1 MSRLNKVENPLE
13 EARLLIP
20 WYVTGKLGDDDNAFV
35 EAALAE
41 YPELDLVLQ
50 QEKELVGLVR
60 ENTQLLEIAALD
72 STQQRLDKMLS
83 RIDREEQAAHAKL
96 TAEVAQ
102 PNVDKKTAGS
112 WFASFFNKPLLD
124 MNWLTPANAVFASLL
139 AVQVGVAAFFMQDK
153 TETIYESATVA
164 STATDTAV
172 NAVHLVDFN
181 RDAKYGEVV
190 DFLEQWNTRV
200 ISGPD
205 ANKMFV
211 IEVTETDNEQMM
223 QAIDRQQT
231 PVQFIGSKFQAK

>member
-1 MSRLNKVENPLE
+1 MSRLDTVENPLE
-13 EARLLIP
+13 EARLLMP
-20 WYVTGKLGDDDNAFV
+20 WYVTGKLGADDNAFV
-35 EAALAE
+35 ETALAE
-41 YPELDLVLQ
+41 YPDLELALQ

-83 RIDREEQAAHAKL
+83 RIDRDEQATHAKQ
-96 TAEVAQ
+96 TANVTQ
-102 PNVDKKTAGS
+102 PKSKNAES
-112 WFASFFNKPLLD
+112 NWFASFFKKPMLD
-124 MNWLTPANAVFASLL
+124 MSWLTPANAVFASLL

-153 TETIYESATVA
+153 NETIYESATVA
-164 STATDTAV
+164 TSATDTAV
-172 NAVHLVDFN
+172 NAVHLVDFD
-181 RDAKYGEVV
+181 REAKYGAVV

-211 IEVTETDNEQMM
+211 IEVTEADNEQMM
-223 QAIDRQQT
+223 QSIDTQQT